1 MPWEGRIGFL
11 LVFFGVSYY
20 FAMNKSSVID
30 RIGKY
35 LTPILLVTLLVI
47 IILAIFRPLSS
58 VTGGSMETGGEA
70 FLNGFLTGYNTGDVG
85 TGIIC
90 AGIFIGAF
98 REKGYT
104 GKKEYRLM
112 MLGIILIGFLL
123 LFVVYGGL
131 AYLGAQ
137 GTEWYETDVDTTYLL
152 TDLVRRLAGYGGSV
166 VLSLA
171 VIFACLTTAVGMIA
185 TTGGWV
191 EEWSKGKIPYKLAA
205 LIITVAIFLV
215 SSTGVSNV
223 LAISGPIF
231 TILFPM
237 SVVMTFLGL
246 FKKYVPNDGAWK
258 GAEKDRPAMEGQEID
273 LQGACVIPGFI
284 DAHMHP
290 VMLADF
296 SKKIS
301 ALPPRVYSI
310 EDLVEEIRACRE
322 KQGPGKWC
330 QGWGYDEGKFAEKR
344 SINRYDLDRGCSDS
358 PVSIIRTCGHI
369 RCVNSKALELAG
381 IDRNTPDPVGGQIER
396 DEKGEPTGV
405 LKETA
410 RNLVLP
416 FMPVEEKEETIE
428 NLVDLGKLLS
438 SQGIVAVS
446 DMGNLDS
453 SDNFPLYQEAIQ
465 RGFRQRVGIYYM
477 WDYFMDNPDFSIPM
491 ERRDRKNQIFAAG
504 LKLIGDGSVSGKTAW
519 MEEPYL
525 GDEQS
530 RGISVCTQEQLES
543 ALDFCRK
550 NRCQLSFH
558 AMGTKA
564 IARIVE
570 RVDREE
576 PWTRE

>member
-35 LTPILLVTLLVI
+35 LTPILLVI

-258 GAEKDRPAMEGQEID
+258 GAVILSFLMSIFDGLNVAQASGLLPWDISPIMGVIYQIPLAR
-273 LQGACVIPGFI
+273 QGFAWLIPTLIGFI
-284 DAHMHP
+284 AGA
-290 VMLADF
+290 VMYKVTG
-296 SKKIS
+296 KK
-301 ALPPRVYSI
+301 
-310 EDLVEEIRACRE
+310 
-322 KQGPGKWC
+322 
-330 QGWGYDEGKFAEKR
+330 
-344 SINRYDLDRGCSDS
+344 
-358 PVSIIRTCGHI
+358 
-369 RCVNSKALELAG
+369 
-381 IDRNTPDPVGGQIER
+381 
-396 DEKGEPTGV
+396 
-405 LKETA
+405 
-410 RNLVLP
+410 
-416 FMPVEEKEETIE
+416 
-428 NLVDLGKLLS
+428 
-438 SQGIVAVS
+438 
-446 DMGNLDS
+446 
-453 SDNFPLYQEAIQ
+453 
-465 RGFRQRVGIYYM
+465 
-477 WDYFMDNPDFSIPM
+477 
-491 ERRDRKNQIFAAG
+491 
-504 LKLIGDGSVSGKTAW
+504 SV
-519 MEEPYL
+519 PYK
-525 GDEQS
+525 
-530 RGISVCTQEQLES
+530 V
-543 ALDFCRK
+543 
-550 NRCQLSFH
+550 
-558 AMGTKA
+558 
-564 IARIVE
+564 
-570 RVDREE
+570 
-576 PWTRE
+576 